1 MYDATKDSIKK
12 NNKLSKV
19 DWGIT
24 LIIISNNI
32 FLDNRILKKNQPLNY
47 FYLQF
52 NKFIIIKKSSRF
64 RLILI

>member
-24 LIIISNNI
+24 LVIITNNI

-52 NKFIIIKKSSRF
+52 NKFN
-64 RLILI
+64 